1 MTEKTLYERH
11 ESPSGRVRYE
21 PCAKWVEYASLP
33 FGTYVLTI
41 KPSSRSLVSAP
52 ADLAEVVAALE
63 SIRERL
69 TEVAQSKL
77 QEQPV
82 AHDPPA
88 ERRACAAALRAYRR
102 AGGLRYGPQWQS
114 ASATDIVDALF
125 RAVAEAA
132 K

>member
-1 MTEKTLYERH
+1 MTERTLYERH

-33 FGTYVLTI
+33 FGVYVLTI

-52 ADLAEVVAALE
+52 ADLAPVVAAME
-63 SIRERL
+63 PIRERL
-69 TEVAQSKL
+69 TQVAQSML

-82 AHDPPA
+82 PLDTPT
-88 ERRACAAALRAYRR
+88 EQRACGAALEAYRR
-102 AGGLRYGPQWQS
+102 SGGLRYGPQWQS
-114 ASATDIVDALF
+114 ASATDIIDALF
-125 RAVAEAA
+125 RAVAEAT

>member
-1 MTEKTLYERH
+1 MTEKTLYARY

-21 PCAKWVEYASLP
+21 PCAKWVDYASVP

-52 ADLAEVVAALE
+52 ADLAPVVAALE
-63 SIRERL
+63 PIRERL
-69 TEVAQSKL
+69 TQVAQSKL
-77 QEQPV
+77 QEQPMP
-82 AHDPPA
+82 HDTPE
-88 ERRACAAALRAYRR
+88 ERLACRAALEAYRS
-102 AGGLRYGPQWQS
+102 AGGLRYAPQWQS

-125 RAVAEAA
+125 RAIAEAT

>member
-21 PCAKWVEYASLP
+21 PCAKWVEYASIP

-52 ADLAEVVAALE
+52 ADLAPVVAALE
-63 SIRERL
+63 PIRERL
-69 TEVAQSKL
+69 TEVAQAKL
-77 QEQPV
+77 QEQPLS
-82 AHDPPA
+82 HDTPE
-88 ERRACAAALRAYRR
+88 ERRACAAALEAYRR
-102 AGGLRYGPQWQS
+102 TGGLRYGPQWQS

-125 RAVAEAA
+125 RAVAEAT